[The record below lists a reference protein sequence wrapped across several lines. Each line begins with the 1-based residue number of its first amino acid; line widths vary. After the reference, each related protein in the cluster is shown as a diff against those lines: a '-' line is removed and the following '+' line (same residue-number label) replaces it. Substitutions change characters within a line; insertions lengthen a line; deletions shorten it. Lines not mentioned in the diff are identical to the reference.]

1 VLTCKRLAE
10 LDDFVQNL
18 WNIHLDLQDEGG
30 YSQPLSLGLF
40 RSDYMVH
47 LDQSPQSKPQIRQ
60 VEFNTIA
67 SSFGGLSTRA
77 AKIHRHLFS
86 SHSYARE
93 TESPLSL
100 DSLPESKAA
109 PGLAIGLAQGHQ
121 AYLTTTAGARDV
133 CILFVV
139 QANERNIFDQKH
151 IENELVD
158 VHHIPVFRVVF
169 DTILSETSID
179 PRTHALLYPDPI
191 SGRTFEVSVLYY
203 RAGYSPNE
211 YQTESD
217 WEARRELERTRAI
230 KCPSVLT
237 QLAGMK
243 KVQQVLAAPNATH
256 LSRFLPNT
264 PQPSIDALQ
273 RTFAP
278 MYPLD
283 DTPAGQQGRT
293 LATNERTASRFV
305 LKPQREGGGNNIYR
319 AAIPGFLE
327 SRPPREWD
335 AYILMEM
342 IEPPAQRNA
351 IIRDGG
357 AVVEEGGVICELGI
371 YGTCLWEQHG
381 ANAGVKVLHNATAGY
396 LLRTKGD
403 QSEEGG
409 VAAGFGALDSP
420 CLVPD
425 SALSSQRLN

>member
-1 VLTCKRLAE
+1 LK
-10 LDDFVQNL
+10 
-18 WNIHLDLQDEGG
+18 DEG
-30 YSQPLSLGLF
+30 YPQPLSLGLF

-47 LDQSPQSKPQIRQ
+47 LDQTQNSKPQIRQ

-77 AKIHRHLFS
+77 SKIHRHLFA
-86 SHSYARE
+86 SHSYARL
-93 TESPLSL
+93 TDSPLSL
-100 DSLPESKAA
+100 ESLPESKAA
-109 PGLAIGLAQGHQ
+109 SGLAKGLAQGHQ

-133 CILFVV
+133 CIIFVV

-203 RAGYSPNE
+203 RAGYSPSE
-211 YQTESD
+211 YQSESD
-217 WEARRELERTRAI
+217 WHARRELERTRAI

-243 KVQQVLAAPNATH
+243 KVQQVLAAPSSTH
-256 LSRFLPNT
+256 LKRFLPYASESAT
-264 PQPSIDALQ
+264 AAIQ

-283 DTPAGQQGRT
+283 SSAAGQQGRS
-293 LATNERTASRFV
+293 LAIDERTARRFV
-305 LKPQREGGGNNIYR
+305 LKPQREGGGNNVYR
-319 AAIPGFLE
+319 SAIPGFL
-327 SRPPREWD
+327 SQRPEREWD

-357 AVVEEGGVICELGI
+357 EVVEEGGVICELGV
-371 YGTCLWEQHG
+371 YGTCLWSQEGDGRLQ
-381 ANAGVKVLHNATAGY
+381 VLHNETAGY

-425 SALSSQRLN
+425 SALSGGR

>member
-1 VLTCKRLAE
+1 
-10 LDDFVQNL
+10 
-18 WNIHLDLQDEGG
+18 
-30 YSQPLSLGLF
+30 
-40 RSDYMVH
+40 MVH
-47 LDQSPQSKPQIRQ
+47 LDQTADLRPQIRQ

-67 SSFGGLSTRA
+67 SSFGGLATRA
-77 AKIHRHLFS
+77 SKIHRHLFT
-86 SHSYARE
+86 SHAYARQRD
-93 TESPLSL
+93 SPMSL
-100 DSLPESKAA
+100 NSLPESKSAA
-109 PGLAIGLAQGHQ
+109 GLAKGLAQGHQ

-151 IENELVD
+151 VENELVD
-158 VHHIPVFRVVF
+158 THHIPVFRVVF
-169 DTILSETSID
+169 DTILSETTID
-179 PRTHALLYPDPI
+179 PRTHALLYPDHI

-203 RAGYSPNE
+203 RAGYAPSE
-211 YQTESD
+211 YRTEDD
-217 WEARRELERTRAI
+217 WHARRELERTRAI

-243 KVQQVLAAPNATH
+243 KVQQVLAAPNSMHLKDFMPNATD
-256 LSRFLPNT
+256 SAVAE
-264 PQPSIDALQ
+264 IQ

-283 DTPAGQQGRT
+283 DTPAGQQGRS
-293 LATNERTASRFV
+293 LAIDERTAHRFV
-305 LKPQREGGGNNIYR
+305 LKPQREGGGNNVYR
-319 AAIPGFLE
+319 GAIPQFLK
-327 SRPPREWD
+327 SRPEREWD

-342 IEPPAQRNA
+342 IEPPVQHNA

-371 YGTCLWEQHG
+371 YGTCLWNQHD
-381 ANAGVKVLHNATAGY
+381 ASSKLEILHNETAGY

-425 SALSSQRLN
+425 SALR